1 MKKIR
6 IHDFQFLK
14 WCMKLCFASVAS
26 RGLLAMS
33 ESIIFYPLLS
43 YFSTSDKKPPL
54 NHDRL
59 YSVTRVP
66 MNVITCGALLCLHV
80 DWVSRD
86 KRLVF
91 GACLVLCLIGE
102 SVIVQV
108 RRVLSYICTALW
120 SSLRLD
126 TKIGSLRQIWTQLQV
141 VLTILVRWKN

>member
-1 MKKIR
+1 MNVESLY
-6 IHDFQFLK
+6 FVYLWLYLFSSQTFV
-14 WCMKLCFASVAS
+14 LCKTVAS

-108 RRVLSYICTALW
+108 RQVLSYICTAL
-120 SSLRLD
+120 
-126 TKIGSLRQIWTQLQV
+126 
-141 VLTILVRWKN
+141 

>member
-1 MKKIR
+1 MEQGLMNVESLYFVYLWLYLFSSQTFVLRKQK
-6 IHDFQFLK
+6 HLG
-14 WCMKLCFASVAS
+14 V
-26 RGLLAMS
+26 LLAIS
-33 ESIIFYPLLS
+33 LLSYPLLS

-108 RRVLSYICTALW
+108 RRVLSYICTAL
-120 SSLRLD
+120 
-126 TKIGSLRQIWTQLQV
+126 
-141 VLTILVRWKN
+141 